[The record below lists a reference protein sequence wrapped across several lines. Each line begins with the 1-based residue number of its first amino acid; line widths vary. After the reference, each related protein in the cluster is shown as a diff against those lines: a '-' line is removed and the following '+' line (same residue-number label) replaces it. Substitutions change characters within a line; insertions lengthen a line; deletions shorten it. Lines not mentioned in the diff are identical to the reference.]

1 MFPVIP
7 VGIDETFQ
15 PEGSPPP
22 APPLR
27 LLFVG
32 DLLPEKGFDRIL
44 GALPLLTK
52 RGVDFRLEVVGEGS
66 LASLC
71 PSHRRYG
78 LEHRGAG
85 EMQEI
90 RAAMARSHL
99 LLLPSR
105 GEGTPLVV
113 QEAIAMRLPV
123 LATAVGGIPALYRSR
138 RGWISLPPGDA
149 DSLAEI
155 IEGLAAEG
163 EEGVRRREKEM
174 VANDNRDLLLA
185 RSVDLL
191 AGHLREAVR

>member
-1 MFPVIP
+1 
-7 VGIDETFQ
+7 
-15 PEGSPPP
+15 
-22 APPLR
+22 
-27 LLFVG
+27 
-32 DLLPEKGFDRIL
+32 
-44 GALPLLTK
+44 
-52 RGVDFRLEVVGEGS
+52 
-66 LASLC
+66 
-71 PSHRRYG
+71 
-78 LEHRGAG
+78 
-85 EMQEI
+85 MQEI

-138 RGWISLPPGDA
+138 RGWISLPPGEA
-149 DSLAEI
+149 GSLAEI

-174 VANDNRDLLLA
+174 VANDNGDLLLA